1 MSELIYV
8 WRSLV
13 KIENQF
19 EKKKKKKEEE
29 KKETKERLFD
39 N

>member
-8 WRSLV
+8 WSSLV
-13 KIENQF
+13 KIENKF
-19 EKKKKKKEEE
+19 EKKKKK